1 MSILCNLKNI
11 NLAFGQKVI
20 FDNAQFY
27 IEHGDKIGLIGLNGM
42 GKSSLLK
49 IINEEFVPDTSSPPF
64 TFEKATL
71 QQGPTLEFSVFKVD
85 QNFTLPSED
94 ITIADYFYFQYRDFK
109 ILNDKLASLD
119 LATDK
124 GLAQQNQIM
133 EELEHKK
140 YWDLKNNYESY
151 IKAFGLTDLH
161 TKVKGLSGGEQK
173 KIQLSLGLTA
183 KENLI
188 LWDEPTNHLDFETI
202 EQFEDEIMKS
212 NKTHVIISH
221 DRYLL
226 SKVTTK
232 IFNIHS
238 GIVSPFKGT
247 YAEYL
252 EYTKTQEELRL
263 NSLTKLKNSLRRETA
278 WMRQGIKARGTR
290 SKKRVENFNDLSKQ
304 VQKLKDQARSKLDL
318 AMNDSNRKTKQL
330 VQFKDVDFGFDNKEP
345 LFQGVNL
352 SIFKGDKV
360 GVLGENGVGKSTLM
374 KLVAERLQATAGNIK
389 RADDLK
395 VCLFSQKRDEFDLSK
410 SPYDLLGEGEDFI
423 HFKSGRSIH
432 VATYFQ
438 NFLFDRGE
446 LHRPL
451 SSFSG
456 GELNRLQLALNLKNE
471 ADIWI
476 FDEPTNDLDIE
487 SIEILEQKLSEFQG
501 TVIIISHD
509 RSFLENITN
518 RVWLIEEKN
527 VTKFSSGFTFVRPYL
542 EARQMER
549 DLESQSQQEAPKIK
563 DEVASPIVEEAPK
576 LNDVQVE
583 KIEEEIMELEGQIE
597 KIDELLS
604 KFDYANMD
612 EEKNQLIAGLN
623 QKKSDLNVKIEACFE
638 KLS

>member
-20 FDNAQFY
+20 FNNAQFY

-49 IINEEFVPDTSSPPF
+49 IINEEITPDTSTPPF
-64 TFEKATL
+64 TFEKATSS
-71 QQGPTLEFSVFKVD
+71 QGPTMEFSVFKVD
-85 QNFTLPSED
+85 QNFTLPNED
-94 ITIADYFYFQYRDFK
+94 ITIEDYFYFQYRDFEV
-109 ILNDKLASLD
+109 LNNKLASLD
-119 LATDK
+119 LSTEK
-124 GLAQQNQIM
+124 GLAEQNKIM

-151 IKAFGLTDLH
+151 IKAFGLTDLSM
-161 TKVKGLSGGEQK
+161 KVKGLSGGEQK
-173 KIQLSLGLTA
+173 KVQLSLGLTA
-183 KENLI
+183 RENLI

-238 GIVSPFKGT
+238 GVVSPFKGT

-278 WMRQGIKARGTR
+278 WMRQGVKARRTR
-290 SKKRVENFNDLSKQ
+290 SKKRVEDFNDLSKQ

-330 VQFKDVDFGFDNKEP
+330 VQFKDVDFGYDNKEV
-345 LFQGVNL
+345 LFKGVNL

-374 KLVAERLQATAGNIK
+374 KLVAEKLNPCAGNIK

-487 SIEILEQKLSEFQG
+487 SIEILEQKLAEFQG

-518 RVWLIEEKN
+518 RVWLIEDKT

-549 DLESQSQQEAPKIK
+549 DLEKQSQGPSSNKEEIAAPSIK
-563 DEVASPIVEEAPK
+563 EAPK

-604 KFDYANMD
+604 KFDYSNMD
-612 EEKNQLIAGLN
+612 DEKNQLIAGLN
-623 QKKSDLNVKIEACFE
+623 QKKSDLNTKIEACFE
-638 KLS
+638 KLF

>member
-1 MSILCNLKNI
+1 MSILCNVKNI

-20 FDNAQFY
+20 FNNAQFY

-49 IINEEFVPDTSSPPF
+49 IINEELVPDSSTPPF
-64 TFEKATL
+64 TFEKATKA
-71 QQGPTLEFSVFKVD
+71 QGPTLEFNVFKVD
-85 QNFTLPSED
+85 QNFTIPNDD
-94 ITIADYFYFQYRDFK
+94 ITIAEYFYFQYRDLK
-109 ILNDKLASLD
+109 KLNDELLALD
-119 LATDK
+119 LSTDK
-124 GLAQQNQIM
+124 GLERQNEIM
-133 EELEHKK
+133 EELEHKN
-140 YWDLKNNYESY
+140 YWELKNNYESY
-151 IKAFGLTDLH
+151 IKSFGLNNLH
-161 TKVKGLSGGEQK
+161 AKVKGLSGGEQK

-232 IFNIHS
+232 IFHIHA
-238 GIVSPFKGT
+238 GVVSPFKGT

-252 EYTKTQEELRL
+252 EFTAAQEELRI

-290 SKKRVENFNDLSKQ
+290 SKKRVENFNDLSKA
-304 VQKLKDQARSKLDL
+304 VQKLKDQARSQLDL

-330 VQFKDVDFGFDNKEP
+330 VQFKDVSFGFQNHAP
-345 LFQGVNL
+345 LFEGLNL
-352 SIFKGDKV
+352 SVFKGDKI

-374 KLVAERLQATAGNIK
+374 KLVAERLTNTSGIIK

-395 VCLFSQKRDEFDLSK
+395 VCLFSQKRDEFDLTK

-423 HFKSGRSIH
+423 HFKNGRSIH
-432 VATYFQ
+432 VASYFQ

-446 LHRPL
+446 LYRPL

-518 RVWLIEEKN
+518 RVWLIEN
-527 VTKFSSGFTFVRPYL
+527 QSVTKFSSGFTFVRPYL
-542 EARQMER
+542 EAREIEKS
-549 DLESQSQQEAPKIK
+549 LEKQQSEE
-563 DEVASPIVEEAPK
+563 EVRPQAVEEVKVETKPK
-576 LNDVQVE
+576 VDTD
-583 KIEEEIMELEGQIE
+583 KIEAEIMDIEDQIA

-604 KFDYANMD
+604 RFDYSNMD
-612 EEKNQLIAGLN
+612 DEKNQLIAGLN
-623 QKKSDLNVKIEACFE
+623 QKKSVLNEKIEELFE
-638 KLS
+638 LLS

>member
-20 FDNAQFY
+20 FNNAQFY

-188 LWDEPTNHLDFETI
+188 LWDEPTNHLDFGTI

>member
-20 FDNAQFY
+20 FNNAQFY

-49 IINEEFVPDTSSPPF
+49 IINNEITPDSSTPPF
-64 TFEKATL
+64 TFEKATA

-85 QNFTLPSED
+85 QNFSIPSSE
-94 ITIADYFYFQYRDFK
+94 TSIADYFYFQYQDFK
-109 ILNDKLASLD
+109 ELNNKLQSLELTNEAD
-119 LATDK
+119 LEK
-124 GLAQQNQIM
+124 QNTIM
-133 EELEHKK
+133 EELEHKN
-140 YWDLKNNYESY
+140 YWELKNNYESY
-151 IKAFGLTDLH
+151 IKAFGLSDLDA
-161 TKVKGLSGGEQK
+161 KVEGLSGGEQK

-183 KENLI
+183 RENLI

-232 IFNIHS
+232 IFHIHS
-238 GIVSPFKGT
+238 GVVSPFKGT
-247 YAEYL
+247 YAQYL
-252 EYTKTQEELRL
+252 EFTAAQEELRL
-263 NSLTKLKNSLRRETA
+263 NSLTKLQNSLRRETA

-290 SKKRVENFNDLSKQ
+290 SKKRVENFNDLSKE
-304 VQKLKDQARSKLDL
+304 VQKLKDQARSQLDL

-330 VQFKDVDFGFDNKEP
+330 VQLKDVDFGYADATP
-345 LFQGVNL
+345 LFKGVNL

-374 KLVAERLQATAGNIK
+374 KLVADKLTNTSGTIK

-423 HFKSGRSIH
+423 HFKNGRSIH

-446 LHRPL
+446 MHRPL

-487 SIEILEQKLSEFQG
+487 SIEILETKLAEFEG
-501 TVIIISHD
+501 TVIVISHD

-518 RVWLIEEKN
+518 RVWLIEDQQ

-542 EARQMER
+542 EARQIEK
-549 DLESQSQQEAPKIK
+549 DLDKTSNV
-563 DEVASPIVEEAPK
+563 EVKEKVKTEVIEVKKPAV
-576 LNDVQVE
+576 NTD
-583 KIEEEIMELEGQIE
+583 KIEEEIMDLESQIE

-604 KFDYANMD
+604 RFDYSNMD
-612 EEKNQLIAGLN
+612 DEKNQLIAGLN
-623 QKKSDLNVKIEACFE
+623 QKKSALSEQIDTLFE

>member
-20 FDNAQFY
+20 FNDAQFF

-49 IINEEFVPDTSSPPF
+49 IINEELIPDTATPPF
-64 TFEKATL
+64 TFEKATP
-71 QQGPTLEFSVFKVD
+71 QQGPNFEFSVFKVD
-85 QNFTLPSED
+85 QGFTIPHED
-94 ITIADYFYFQYRDFK
+94 ITIAEYFYFQYKEFK
-109 ILNDKLASLD
+109 ELNDKLHTVDINTEAGVL
-119 LATDK
+119 K
-124 GLAQQNQIM
+124 QNKIL
-133 EELEHKK
+133 EDLEHRG

-151 IKAFGLTDLH
+151 VKAFGLSDLD
-161 TKVKGLSGGEQK
+161 TKIKGLSGGEQK

-232 IFNIHS
+232 IFHIHA
-238 GIVSPFKGT
+238 GVVSPFKGT
-247 YAEYL
+247 YAQYL
-252 EYTKTQEELRL
+252 EFTAAQEELRL

-304 VQKLKDQARSKLDL
+304 VQTLKDQARNQLDL

-330 VQFKDVDFGFDNKEP
+330 VQFKDVSFGFDTKSP
-345 LFQGVNL
+345 LFEGLNL
-352 SIFKGDKV
+352 SVFKGDKV

-374 KLVAERLQATAGNIK
+374 KLVADQLINTSGTIK

-395 VCLFSQKRDEFDLSK
+395 VCLFSQKRDEFDLTK

-518 RVWLIEEKN
+518 RVWLIENRN
-527 VTKFSSGFTFVRPYL
+527 VTKFASGFTFVRPYL

-549 DLESQSQQEAPKIK
+549 DLEEQSKDLSPKNGVVIAPIIK
-563 DEVASPIVEEAPK
+563 EAPK

-583 KIEEEIMELEGQIE
+583 KIEEEIMELEAQVE
-597 KIDELLS
+597 QIDELLAR
-604 KFDYANMD
+604 FDYSSMD
-612 EEKNQLIAGLN
+612 DEKNQLITGLN
-623 QKKSDLNVKIEACFE
+623 QKKSDLNDKIEACFE